1 MGHKN
6 REIEV
11 KMLVKGCKSLKKIE
25 KHCISMFTPLHVIS
39 DQRTDYYWP
48 APATDFVRVRQM
60 ERSKKGRG
68 QMTVKKTDR
77 GCNFDRLEIDLDIHD
92 VDQAIKLKT
101 AEYGKEPKKLKKK
114 YVIMFLDKID
124 TNVSVYQVDKD
135 RRVFVEVE
143 SRNARKVNNLVKTLK
158 TKLPFPL
165 EIIRKSLYDI
175 FILKKGIK

>member
-39 DQRTDYYWP
+39 DQRTDYYWS

-60 ERSKKGRG
+60 ERSKKGYG

-77 GCNFDRLEIDLDIHD
+77 GDNFDRLEIDLNIYD
-92 VDQAIKLKT
+92 VNQAVKLKT
-101 AEYGKEPKKLKKK
+101 AEYGKPPKKLKKR
-114 YVIMFLDKID
+114 YTILFLDNVE
-124 TNVSVYQVDKD
+124 TNVSVYQIDKD
-135 RRVFVEVE
+135 KRIFIEVE
-143 SRNARKVNNLVKTLK
+143 SRNAKKVNKLVAILMS
-158 TKLPFPL
+158 KLPFPL
-165 EIIRKSLYDI
+165 EVVKKSLYDI